1 MLQAPRRSNFGFLGC
16 SLDVGSCQY
25 SSCDAGAALA
35 AKMAAVTAY
44 KYQAQA
50 LMRDYLLADPLV
62 PYSSVLMG
70 IVLCKMVG

>member
-1 MLQAPRRSNFGFLGC
+1 
-16 SLDVGSCQY
+16 
-25 SSCDAGAALA
+25 
-35 AKMAAVTAY
+35 MAAVTAY

-62 PYSSVLMG
+62 PYTSVLMG